1 MGVGSI
7 NSIDSCCIT
16 ILIQYI
22 NLNIEDDLIILAID
36 LLSLINPFNLFNR

>member
-36 LLSLINPFNLFNR
+36 LLFINLFNLFNR